1 MANTNIYPATAP
13 DLGSISAEQV
23 EPASIDSVWSEC
35 AHGIGA
41 ALVRYM
47 PGLLTVEDCRLL
59 CKQSQNQLWIANDR
73 ARIVGCAISELTM
86 HPRGMAVRIF
96 LSSYSEPWSPYLKNA
111 IEAWACSLGVTTIVV
126 LGPPRMGHV
135 LGTPVDVV
143 TYWRA
148 VGGPLRMDRE
158 ALAPEMALH

>member
-1 MANTNIYPATAP
+1 MANTNTYSATAP
-13 DLGSISAEQV
+13 ALGSISVEQV
-23 EPASIDSVWSEC
+23 EPASIDSVWPEC
-35 AHGIGA
+35 ANAIGA

-59 CKQSQNQLWIANDR
+59 CKQSQNQLWIASARD
-73 ARIVGCAISELTM
+73 RIVGCAISELTM
-86 HPRGMAVRIF
+86 HPRGMAARIF
-96 LSSYSEPWSPYLKNA
+96 LSSYSDPWSPYLTNA
-111 IEAWACSLGVTTIVV
+111 IERWADSLGVATIVV

-148 VGGPLRMDRE
+148 LSGPLRIDRE